1 MAKGDYIEFVIQAG
15 DDQVTQRLVAGKIG
29 RYLNR
34 RVSGAW
40 IIVEEM
46 TKARR
51 PTGNELRVRTI
62 AVVSELKLTLEDV
75 EPPMR
80 MRKPKVSPGQI
91 ASPLAGSPLRAD
103 PEDAMNAWA
112 DRGGGLLFR
121 RDYEGYRFPEEK
133 PLLLERIREGLAV
146 EESMHVHARQLMAMQ
161 SL

>member
-1 MAKGDYIEFVIQAG
+1 MAKGDYIEFVIKAG

-112 DRGGGLLFR
+112 ESHGA
-121 RDYEGYRFPEEK
+121 P
-133 PLLLERIREGLAV
+133 V
-146 EESMHVHARQLMAMQ
+146 ESTEPKG
-161 SL
+161 